1 MIKTILFAAD
11 MGIHT
16 SYLLHHVNSTALKYN
31 ARVVVLHVMESAPSV
46 SGAFQSGYR
55 SADAPQFSQC
65 EGLTQIIEQVRSRII
80 DSLEDEFMD
89 GHQGLSNICDV
100 RVLPGRPAEVI
111 LSQATHCRA
120 DMIVLGSHGSDA
132 VGENVLGSVAST
144 VLKMT
149 RVPVYMVP
157 LVRNVMWC
165 ARAS

>member
-16 SYLLHHVNSTALKYN
+16 SYLLHHVNSTALKYH
-31 ARVVVLHVMESAPSV
+31 ARVVVLHVIEPATSIGGV
-46 SGAFQSGYR
+46 IQSRYR
-55 SADAPQFSQC
+55 SAGSDQLGQH
-65 EGLTQIIEQVRSRII
+65 EGMAQIIEQVRNRII

-100 RVLPGRPAEVI
+100 RVLLGKPAEVI
-111 LSQATHCRA
+111 LSQAINCRA
-120 DMIVLGSHGSDA
+120 GMIVLGSHGSEV
-132 VGENVLGSVAST
+132 VGENILGSVVST

-157 LVRNVMWC
+157 LVRNAMWR